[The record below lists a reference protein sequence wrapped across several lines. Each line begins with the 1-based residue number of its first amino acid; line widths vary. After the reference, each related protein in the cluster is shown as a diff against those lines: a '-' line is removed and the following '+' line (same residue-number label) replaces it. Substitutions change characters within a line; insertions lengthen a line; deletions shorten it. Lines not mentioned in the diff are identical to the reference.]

1 MFNKN
6 NISIKKYLEE
16 KGIVPKIEK
25 SHYGLYHSPFRKD
38 STPSFKIDFR
48 KNLWIDYG
56 TGEGGSI
63 VDLIMKFEKCPLGEA
78 MRKAESMN
86 IDSSFSFHGE
96 EKELEVN
103 SSKTIE
109 IVELKEIQNKSL
121 IRYLSGR
128 KISLST
134 ANKFCKEIHYTVR
147 SKKYFGIGFPN
158 DKGGFEIRNPYFK
171 GGDLKSISTIKGK
184 DDYPVYVFEGFFDFL
199 SFIEIEVRKKVSI
212 IVLESNFIILN
223 SVSLIKDAISELKN
237 YQEIHL
243 FLDNDSA
250 GKSACSQIKNAY
262 PNAIDCSIIYENFKD
277 LNDFLIFGKF

>member
-1 MFNKN
+1 MINKN

-16 KGIVPKIEK
+16 KGIVPKIDK
-25 SHYGLYHSPFRKD
+25 CNYGLYHSPFRDD

-86 IDSSFSFHGE
+86 IDTTFSFHRDE
-96 EKELEVN
+96 VFKEAKFN
-103 SSKTIE
+103 KNIE

-121 IRYLSGR
+121 IKYLSDR
-128 KISLST
+128 KISLSL
-134 ANKFCKEIHYTVR
+134 ANKFCKEIHYIVR

-158 DKGGFEIRNPYFK
+158 DKGGFEIRNAYFK
-171 GGDLKSISTIKGK
+171 GGDVKAISTIKGK
-184 DDYPVYVFEGFFDFL
+184 DGYPVYVFEGFFDFL
-199 SFIEIEVRKKVSI
+199 SFIEIEVRKKEPT

-223 SVSLIKDAISELKN
+223 SVSQLKIALPKLKL
-237 YQEIHL
+237 YPEIHL
-243 FLDNDSA
+243 YLDNDEA
-250 GKSACSQIKNAY
+250 GKSACSQIQKVY
-262 PNAIDCSIIYENFKD
+262 PNAIDCSVIYENFKD
-277 LNDFLIFGKF
+277 INDYLIFGNV